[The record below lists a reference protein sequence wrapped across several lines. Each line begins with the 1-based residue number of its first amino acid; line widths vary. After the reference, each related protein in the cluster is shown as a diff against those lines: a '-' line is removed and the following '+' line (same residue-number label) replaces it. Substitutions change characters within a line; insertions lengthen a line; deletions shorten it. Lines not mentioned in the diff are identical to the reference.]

1 MDKFIYIQCI
11 LTFISGSL
19 FKPPYNKWKIQITYN
34 QITDKEEPQIKI
46 ELAHK
51 TWFDKSKQSSMK
63 FQEQKW
69 EEFLK
74 TSLRQ
79 FAKNN
84 HFDLE
89 LGA

>member
-1 MDKFIYIQCI
+1 
-11 LTFISGSL
+11 
-19 FKPPYNKWKIQITYN
+19 
-34 QITDKEEPQIKI
+34 
-46 ELAHK
+46 
-51 TWFDKSKQSSMK
+51 MK
-63 FQEQKW
+63 FQEHKW

-79 FAKNN
+79 FAKND